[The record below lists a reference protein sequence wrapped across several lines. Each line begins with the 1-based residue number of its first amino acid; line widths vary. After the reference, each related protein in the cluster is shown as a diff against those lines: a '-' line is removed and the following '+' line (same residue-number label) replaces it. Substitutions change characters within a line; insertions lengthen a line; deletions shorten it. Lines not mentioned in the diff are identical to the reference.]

1 MIALLTT
8 GMNPIFINIRLN
20 TIELINMMDDFFIRA
35 LIAGTG
41 VALVAGPL
49 GCYVVWRRLA
59 YFGDTLSCAALLGV
73 ALALIFKINTTLA
86 VFSVSVFISMALLL
100 LQSRVNLSA
109 DALLGLLAH
118 SALAVGMVALSFMT
132 WGRGDL
138 MGFLFGDILAV
149 SKFDIAIIWGG
160 GACVPVSYTHLT
172 LPTIL
177 LV

>member
-1 MIALLTT
+1 
-8 GMNPIFINIRLN
+8 
-20 TIELINMMDDFFIRA
+20 MMDDFFIRA

-73 ALALIFKINTTLA
+73 ALALLFEINTTLA

-109 DALLGLLAH
+109 DSLLGLLAH

-132 WGRGDL
+132 WVRVDL

-149 SKFDIAIIWGG
+149 AFVCII
-160 GACVPVSYTHLT
+160 LT
-172 LPTIL
+172 SSCLICLCLMQHSITLFLRELLPRS
-177 LV
+177 